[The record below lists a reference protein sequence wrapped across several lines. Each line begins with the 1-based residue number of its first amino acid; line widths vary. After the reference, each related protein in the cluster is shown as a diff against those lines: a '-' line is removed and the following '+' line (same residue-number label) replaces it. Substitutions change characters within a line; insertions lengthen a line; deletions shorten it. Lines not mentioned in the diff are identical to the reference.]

1 MSIEVNIRHASGIAI
16 FDLRG
21 RLVGGGNQVGDHAE
35 GDTLREI
42 LLRAYEQG
50 NRWML
55 LNCED
60 LTYVDSSGVGEL
72 VGAYATIIRR
82 RGVIRLLNPNQ
93 RLADM
98 LVMTGLDSLFEIY
111 DDELIAIASFNN
123 AGNART
129 KQKLTDYLDRDV

>member
-1 MSIEVNIRHASGIAI
+1 MSIDVNIRHVSGIAI
-16 FDLRG
+16 FDLSG
-21 RLVGGGNQVGDHAE
+21 RLVAGGNRIGANAA

-72 VGAYATIIRR
+72 VGADATIVR
-82 RGVIRLLNPNQ
+82 RGGVLRLLNPNQ
-93 RLADM
+93 RLAD
-98 LVMTGLDSLFEIY
+98 LLAMTGLDSLFDIY
-111 DDELIAIASFNN
+111 DDELIAIASFNRS
-123 AGNART
+123 GNART

>member
-1 MSIEVNIRHASGIAI
+1 MSIDVNIRHVSGIAI
-16 FDLRG
+16 FDLSG
-21 RLVGGGNQVGDHAE
+21 RLVAGGNRIGTGAE

-60 LTYVDSSGVGEL
+60 LANVDSSGVGDL
-72 VGAYATIIRR
+72 VGADATIVR
-82 RGVIRLLNPNQ
+82 RGGVLKLLNPNH
-93 RLADM
+93 RLAD
-98 LVMTGLDSLFEIY
+98 LLAITGLDSLFDIY
-111 DDELIAIASFNN
+111 DDELIAIASFNR
-123 AGNART
+123 AGSART

>member
-1 MSIEVNIRHASGIAI
+1 MSIDVNIRHVSGIAI
-16 FDLRG
+16 FDLSG
-21 RLVGGGNQVGDHAE
+21 RMVAGPNGIGAE
-35 GDTLREI
+35 GNTLREI

-60 LTYVDSSGVGEL
+60 LAYVDSCGVGEL
-72 VGAYATIIRR
+72 VGADATIVR
-82 RGVIRLLNPNQ
+82 RGGVLKLLNPNH
-93 RLADM
+93 RLADV
-98 LVMTGLDSLFEIY
+98 LAVTGLDSLFDIY
-111 DDELIAIASFNN
+111 DDELIAIASFNR

>member
-1 MSIEVNIRHASGIAI
+1 MSIDVSIRHVSGIAI
-16 FDLRG
+16 FDLSG
-21 RLVGGGNQVGDHAE
+21 RLVAGDNQIGDNPE
-35 GDTLREI
+35 GDTLRVI

-50 NRWML
+50 KRWML

-60 LTYVDSSGVGEL
+60 LTHVDSYGIGEL
-72 VGAYATIIRR
+72 VGADATIVR
-82 RGVIRLLNPNQ
+82 RGGVLKLLNPNHL
-93 RLADM
+93 LAD
-98 LVMTGLDSLFEIY
+98 LLALTGLDSLFDIY

>member
-1 MSIEVNIRHASGIAI
+1 MSIDVNIRHVSGITI
-16 FDLRG
+16 FDLSG
-21 RLVGGGNQVGDHAE
+21 RLVAGPNRIGANAA

-60 LTYVDSSGVGEL
+60 LDYVDSCGVGEL
-72 VGAYATIIRR
+72 VGADATIVR
-82 RGVIRLLNPNQ
+82 RGGVLRLLNPNQ
-93 RLADM
+93 RLAD
-98 LVMTGLDSLFEIY
+98 LLAMTGLDSLFDIY
-111 DDELIAIASFNN
+111 DDELIAIASFNRS
-123 AGNART
+123 GNPRT